1 MQRIMPRQTTPAL
14 TVDTLEHGR
23 WSLAE
28 QTPQRFSLIVFYR
41 GLHCPIC
48 KPYVRELDR
57 QVEAFGEL
65 GVQAITL
72 STDDAERARQSQ
84 QDWGIKHVPIGYGV
98 SIESAREW
106 GLYIS
111 SGRGKTSIGIEEPAL
126 FNEPGLF
133 LVSPDSTLYS
143 ASIQTMPFVRPRF
156 EELLKALDTIISR
169 DYPARGEA

>member
-1 MQRIMPRQTTPAL
+1 MTRLMPRQETPAL
-14 TVDTLEHGR
+14 SVDTLDHGR

-28 QTPQRFSLIVFYR
+28 QSPQRFSLIVFYR

-57 QVEAFGEL
+57 QFTAFSEL
-65 GVQAITL
+65 GVEAITL

-84 QDWGIKHVPIGYGV
+84 QDWGLTQVPVGYGL

-133 LVSPDSTLYS
+133 LVSPDGTLYS

-156 EELLKALDTIISR
+156 EELLKALETIISR

>member
-1 MQRIMPRQTTPAL
+1 MQRLMPRQATPAL
-14 TVDTLEHGR
+14 SVDTLDHGQ

-28 QTPQRFSLIVFYR
+28 QSPQRFTLIVFYR

-57 QVEAFGEL
+57 QFTAFSEL
-65 GVQAITL
+65 GVEAIVL

-84 QDWGIKHVPIGYGV
+84 QDWGIKQVPVGFGL

-111 SGRGKTSIGIEEPAL
+111 SGRGKTSIGIEEPVL

-156 EELLKALDTIISR
+156 EELLKALETIIGR